1 MSGAILVVDDEPG
14 IRRLV
19 AAVLARGGFT
29 TQQAAD
35 GRSAL
40 ALAEQGPA
48 AAIVD
53 LGLPDRD
60 GLELVALFSARGLPT
75 LVLSARLGT
84 ADKVAALDLGAE
96 DYLTK
101 PFDGDELLARVRAM
115 LRRNGGRGGRRDDGV
130 LAFGPFR
137 IDAAF
142 HSATLGE
149 RVLDL
154 TPREFALLAALVG
167 AGGRVLT
174 HRTLLTDLWG
184 KAHADDVEYLRV
196 AIRAL
201 RRKIEPDPSAPSLI
215 LNEPGIGYRVA
226 IGNG

>member
-1 MSGAILVVDDEPG
+1 MLT
-14 IRRLV
+14 
-19 AAVLARGGFT
+19 RGGFAT
-29 TQQAAD
+29 EQAAD
-35 GRSAL
+35 ARSAL
-40 ALAEQGPA
+40 ALAEHCPA

-60 GLELVALFSARGLPT
+60 GLELVALFAARGLPT
-75 LVLSARLGT
+75 LVLSARLET

-101 PFDGDELLARVRAM
+101 PFDGDELLARLRAM
-115 LRRNGGRGGRRDDGV
+115 LRRGGRRADGV
-130 LAFGPFR
+130 LAFGPFG
-137 IDAAF
+137 IDPAF
-142 HSATLGE
+142 HRATLGE

-184 KAHADDVEYLRV
+184 AAHADDVEYLRV

-201 RRKIEPDPSAPSLI
+201 RRKIEPEPSRPSLI

>member
-1 MSGAILVVDDEPG
+1 MSATILVVDDEPG

-19 AAVLARGGFT
+19 AAVLARGGYAA
-29 TQQAAD
+29 QQAAD
-35 GRSAL
+35 ARSAL
-40 ALAEQGPA
+40 TLAEQRPA

-60 GLELVALFSARGLPT
+60 GLELVALFAARGLPT
-75 LVLSARLGT
+75 LVLSARLDT

-101 PFDGDELLARVRAM
+101 PFDGDELLARLRAM
-115 LRRNGGRGGRRDDGV
+115 LRRDGRREGGSGGSV
-130 LAFGPFR
+130 LGFGAFR
-137 IDAAF
+137 IDPAF
-142 HSATLGE
+142 HRATLDG

-174 HRTLLTDLWG
+174 HRTLLVDLWG
-184 KAHADDVEYLRV
+184 IAHANDVEYLRV

-201 RRKIEPDPSAPSLI
+201 RRKIEAEPSRPSLI

-226 IGNG
+226 IGAG